1 MSTNAPPNPNPRQ
14 APNFGL
20 PPRPLTASTPLWAH
34 ILEPKTRLP
43 TKLSEMP
50 SVIPPPAPLDKNA
63 TSMRILL
70 HDTQANL
77 EKFGEHVQRLVE
89 GVKETKHEIKTTNT
103 LFERD
108 RETLV
113 GDITDLVN
121 RSQKEIQK
129 AIGSPATNDCVQSFF
144 KDVSGRLTELDHRIN
159 AIQAFNQTHSQ
170 ALQSQMRAVQILLDK
185 QGSIL
190 TAVLPLLPL
199 LQALPLHIDAAKT
212 GICEN
217 FAKAFSAH
225 IYATP
230 KVNDMTICTSEE
242 SSAIKDTL
250 TRKRKHADG
259 NTMTSSS
266 SPIPHHRTFSLK
278 RLRTEPPGHSTPN
291 SVQPRETATSPGV
304 PSTSK
309 LSDAQ
314 APLRRNECASGI
326 SPLSHGIPAAASS
339 VSHRSGGY
347 GGTFAVPT
355 FSTPMNRRPL
365 SDLLP
370 LPPSRQNPRP
380 TPRKRGLAT
389 LPLASSE
396 LLCGPG
402 FPGRR
407 LRSNTAT
414 ATAAANANAGMPT
427 VPPGRVYAANAP
439 PGARRLSIGSDVH
452 SSPRSV
458 QRRPTISLTSP
469 AIREAEER
477 SESTAADRVM
487 PSTSGVSVA
496 AASGIAQDA
505 TPKPDPRNSTG
516 DMRDSDQ
523 AVNRRSNPPQNA
535 LLDLQKGNRNR
546 VLFGKERLS
555 PVREGRRFIPLVDS
569 EDEDEENE

>member
-1 MSTNAPPNPNPRQ
+1 MQ
-14 APNFGL
+14 
-20 PPRPLTASTPLWAH
+20 
-34 ILEPKTRLP
+34 
-43 TKLSEMP
+43 
-50 SVIPPPAPLDKNA
+50 
-63 TSMRILL
+63 
-70 HDTQANL
+70 
-77 EKFGEHVQRLVE
+77 
-89 GVKETKHEIKTTNT
+89 
-103 LFERD
+103 
-108 RETLV
+108 
-113 GDITDLVN
+113 
-121 RSQKEIQK
+121 
-129 AIGSPATNDCVQSFF
+129 
-144 KDVSGRLTELDHRIN
+144 
-159 AIQAFNQTHSQ
+159 
-170 ALQSQMRAVQILLDK
+170 AVQILLDK

-259 NTMTSSS
+259 NMMTSSS

-278 RLRTEPPGHSTPN
+278 RLRTEYPGHSTPD

-309 LSDAQ
+309 LPDAQ

-326 SPLSHGIPAAASS
+326 SLTSHGIPAATSS

-347 GGTFAVPT
+347 GRTFAVPT

-365 SDLLP
+365 SNLLP
-370 LPPSRQNPRP
+370 LPPSRQNSRP

-407 LRSNTAT
+407 LRSNAAT

-427 VPPGRVYAANAP
+427 VPPGRLYAANAP

-452 SSPRSV
+452 SSPRS
-458 QRRPTISLTSP
+458 LTSP
-469 AIREAEER
+469 AIRDAEEGL
-477 SESTAADRVM
+477 ESTATDRVM
-487 PSTSGVSVA
+487 LSTSGVSVA
-496 AASGIAQDA
+496 ASLGIARDA
-505 TPKPDPRNSTG
+505 SPKPDLRNLTG
-516 DMRDSDQ
+516 DPRDSLDQ

-535 LLDLQKGNRNR
+535 LLDLQKGGRNR

-555 PVREGRRFIPLVDS
+555 PVVSFLNCVSYPFLITDGRFFSEREGDSFHWSTRRMKMKKMNELSAFLCLCLMYSLHIPTRCLCLCHTFPRELS
-569 EDEDEENE
+569 SCC